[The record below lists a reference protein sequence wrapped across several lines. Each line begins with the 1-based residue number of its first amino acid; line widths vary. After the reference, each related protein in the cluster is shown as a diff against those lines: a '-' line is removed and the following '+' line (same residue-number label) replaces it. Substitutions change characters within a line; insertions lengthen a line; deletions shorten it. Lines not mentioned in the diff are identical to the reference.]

1 MTLPEK
7 IYTERDITRARRKGK
22 AIGWIQG
29 GGVVIVGGMILN
41 FLGWIP
47 TVLVLVV
54 VAYGVYRLLSKK
66 PSKHD
71 DDSS

>member
-7 IYTERDITRARRKGK
+7 IYTERDISRARRKGK
-22 AIGWIQG
+22 AIGWLQG
-29 GGVVIVGGMILN
+29 GGVVIAGGMILN

-47 TVLVLVV
+47 TVLVIVV
-54 VAYGVYRLLSKK
+54 VAYGVFRLLSKK
-66 PSKHD
+66 PSKRD